1 MTPPAVPKAVPA
13 KTESPARAQQR
24 EALLQ
29 EALAPPGVREAMR
42 AYNDWWQVEQVLMAY
57 REATRPRRP
66 VIIATDHTN
75 FDPSGDRG

>member
-1 MTPPAVPKAVPA
+1 MSIPTPPQAGPE
-13 KTESPARAQQR
+13 KTESSSRAQQR

-29 EALAPPGVREAMR
+29 EALAQPGIREVMR
-42 AYNDWWQVEQVLMAY
+42 VYNDYWQVEQVQRAY

-75 FDPSGDRG
+75 FDPNEHRG

>member
-13 KTESPARAQQR
+13 KTESPARAQPR

-42 AYNDWWQVEQVLMAY
+42 AYNGWWQVEQVLVAY
-57 REATRPRRP
+57 RETTREKS
-66 VIIATDHTN
+66 ITIATDHTN